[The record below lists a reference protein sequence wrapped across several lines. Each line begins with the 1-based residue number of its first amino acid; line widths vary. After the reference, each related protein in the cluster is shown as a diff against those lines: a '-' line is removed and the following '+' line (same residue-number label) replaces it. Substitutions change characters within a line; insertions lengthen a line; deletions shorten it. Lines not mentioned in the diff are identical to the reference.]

1 MTTTTTEAVVNPTPE
16 DTVAEDTERLSQ
28 EIVRLTGENQ
38 RLRDDWEA
46 HRRRMGVRA
55 RQVGL
60 EHDWCPVARN
70 LVEELDGIWPDDEDV
85 FTFTITAT
93 WRVRAR
99 LSSDADQN
107 PESVTS
113 AFLAD
118 SARVESVDMDDDWT
132 SVEVLDSSHAI
143 IGDWSRTSHK
153 D

>member
-1 MTTTTTEAVVNPTPE
+1 
-16 DTVAEDTERLSQ
+16 
-28 EIVRLTGENQ
+28 
-38 RLRDDWEA
+38 
-46 HRRRMGVRA
+46 MGVRA

-113 AFLAD
+113 AFLTD

-132 SVEVLDSSHAI
+132 NVEVLDSSHAV
-143 IGDWSRTSHK
+143 IGDWSRTSHE